1 MRFRA
6 AVLRRF
12 GSLSVEEIEMRSLEA
27 GQVLVEMTMS
37 GLCRS
42 QLMEVRGLRGED
54 RWVPHLLGHEGIG
67 IVREIG
73 PGVTRFKPGDEVVLT
88 WIKGEGLNAEPII
101 FESELGHINAG
112 PVTTLSEFTV
122 VSENRLF
129 EKPALLGDLESVLL
143 GCALPTGAG
152 MAMKGVSERRNP
164 SVLVLGLG
172 GVGMAA
178 LLTLRAL
185 GVDTVIAADSS
196 AMKTKW
202 AREQGVELTVAG
214 SINEIR
220 SYVAELHPSG
230 VDLVLESAGSA
241 STIEGAFSMLN
252 SAGQLIFASHPPT
265 GDRIS
270 LDPHALIQGR
280 RIRGT
285 WGGDFNPHL
294 DSKTLVE
301 LFMNSDVNIKSMA
314 SVPRPLE
321 EVNALLDLLEDG
333 LSMRPMISMNFSSNG

>member
-6 AVLRRF
+6 AVLRKL
-12 GSLSVEEIEMRSLEA
+12 GSLSVEEIEMQSLQA
-27 GQVLVEMTMS
+27 GQVLVEMKMS

-54 RWVPHLLGHEGIG
+54 RWIPHLLGHEGIG

-73 PGVTRFKPGDEVVLT
+73 PGVTRFKPDDEVVLT

-101 FESELGHINAG
+101 FESNLGRINAG

-129 EKPALLGDLESVLL
+129 LRPALLGDSESVLL

-152 MAMKGVSERRNP
+152 MAIRGVSECRNS
-164 SVLVLGLG
+164 SVVVLGLG

-178 LLTLRAL
+178 LLTLRAR
-185 GVDTVIAADSS
+185 GVHTVIAADSS

-214 SINEIR
+214 SIDEIR
-220 SYVAELHPSG
+220 SYVADVFPSG
-230 VDLVLESAGSA
+230 VDLVLESAGSV
-241 STIEGAFSMLN
+241 STIESAFSML
-252 SAGQLIFASHPPT
+252 SPAGQLVFASHPPA

-301 LFMNSDVNIKSMA
+301 LFMKSDVSIRSMA
-314 SVPRPLE
+314 SDPRPLE
-321 EVNALLDLLEDG
+321 EVNELLDLLEDG
-333 LSMRPMISMNFSSNG
+333 LSMRPMISMNFSSGG

>member
-1 MRFRA
+1 MRFKA
-6 AVLRRF
+6 AVLRAV
-12 GSLSVEEIEMRSLEA
+12 GSLSVEEIEMRRLKT
-27 GQVLVEMTMS
+27 GQVLVEMTLS

-42 QLMEVRGLRGED
+42 QLMEVRGFRGED
-54 RWVPHLLGHEGIG
+54 RWIPHLLGHEGIG

-88 WIKGEGLNAEPII
+88 WIKGEGLDAEPII
-101 FESELGHINAG
+101 FESDLGSINAG

-129 EKPALLGDLESVLL
+129 EKPAPLGDLESVLL

-152 MAMKGVSERRNP
+152 MAIKGVTGCTNP
-164 SVLVLGLG
+164 SVVVLGLG

-185 GVDTVIAADSS
+185 GVKTVIAADSS
-196 AMKTKW
+196 NVKTNW
-202 AREQGVELTVAG
+202 AREQGVEFVVAG
-214 SINEIR
+214 SIDEIR
-220 SYVAELHPSG
+220 AYVAKLHPNG
-230 VDLVLESAGSA
+230 VDLVLESAGSV
-241 STIEGAFSMLN
+241 STIECAFLML
-252 SAGQLIFASHPPT
+252 SPSGQLIFASHPPT

-294 DSKTLVE
+294 DSRNLVE
-301 LFMNSDVNIKSMA
+301 LLMKSNVDVRSMA
-314 SVPRPLE
+314 SAPRPLE
-321 EVNALLDLLEDG
+321 EINSLLDLLEGG
-333 LSMRPMISMNFSSNG
+333 LTMRPMISMNSSSNG